1 MLNRFS
7 SSLFKYKTLI
17 NRTNIIARSSFKVK
31 YQFSRRK
38 GMEENIKQK
47 SIQQQ

>member
-1 MLNRFS
+1 MLNRLS

-17 NRTNIIARSSFKVK
+17 NQTNIMTRSSFAVK